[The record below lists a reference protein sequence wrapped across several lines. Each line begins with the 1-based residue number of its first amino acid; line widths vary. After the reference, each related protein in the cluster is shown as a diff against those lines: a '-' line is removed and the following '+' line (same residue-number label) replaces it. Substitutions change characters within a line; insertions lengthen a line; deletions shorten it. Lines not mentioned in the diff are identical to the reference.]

1 MTGASTGTGSPMSP
15 GTMTVTPKKDD
26 GKKKL
31 QQFMHNARKV
41 CDLPQLLLPCD
52 PTLGSCPLY

>member
-1 MTGASTGTGSPMSP
+1 MSP

-52 PTLGSCPLY
+52 STLGSCPLY